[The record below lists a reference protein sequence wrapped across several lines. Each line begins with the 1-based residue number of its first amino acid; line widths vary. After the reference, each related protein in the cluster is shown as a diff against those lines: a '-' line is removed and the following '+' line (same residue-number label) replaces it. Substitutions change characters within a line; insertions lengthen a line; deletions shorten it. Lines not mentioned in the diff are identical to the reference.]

1 MDKLLLKDIDKL
13 TVSTSSL
20 PPVQDYDIVDIVTGS
35 CVLTKSMKKDLIATI
50 KNTVGGELLT
60 YTELLEEATA
70 KSLYRI
76 KKKAVNLGAHGI
88 FAIRLATPQ
97 ISGGA
102 AEVLV
107 IGTAYKKRK

>member
-1 MDKLLLKDIDKL
+1 MEKLFLKNGDKLA
-13 TVSTSSL
+13 VSTSSL
-20 PPVQDYDIVDIVTGS
+20 PPVQDYEIIDIVTGS
-35 CVLTKSMKKDLIATI
+35 CVLAKSMKKDLLATI
-50 KNTVGGELLT
+50 RNTVGGELRA

-76 KKKAVNLGAHGI
+76 KQKAINLGAHGI
-88 FAIRLATPQ
+88 FGIRVATPE

-107 IGTAYKKRK
+107 IGTAYKKRE